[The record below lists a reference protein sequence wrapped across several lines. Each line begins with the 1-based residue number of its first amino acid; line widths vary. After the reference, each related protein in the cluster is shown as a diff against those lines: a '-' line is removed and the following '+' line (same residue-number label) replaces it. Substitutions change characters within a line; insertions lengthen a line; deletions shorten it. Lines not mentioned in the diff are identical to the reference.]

1 MSNYAVGMTYE
12 DFVEQVYAAILEAE
26 KRNGRIDHVALERR
40 KKIISKSGTP
50 SEIDIYW
57 EYTLAGIK
65 NAVAIECKNFNKNV
79 DIAKVR
85 DFARKISDISGLK
98 GLMVTK
104 KGFSKHAI
112 SEAKADN
119 IDLLVIREHKD
130 TDWDRHIKTIHIQYH
145 IGQASRT
152 CNIQPYLN
160 KEWAKEKGFKDK
172 EEIQLNIRND
182 LLIFEDRADSFRHS
196 LHELESK
203 HFFEDKD
210 SGSHTWER
218 EFKDGW
224 MHIDEESYKLDR
236 IIIDYYNPPVIKQ
249 EQIIDFEQYVLAVME
264 YVSGNDGKYVV
275 LRNGEKKEY

>member
-1 MSNYAVGMTYE
+1 MSNYVIGMTYE

-112 SEAKADN
+112 DEAKADN
-119 IDLLVIREHKD
+119 IDLLVVREHKD
-130 TDWDRHIKTIHIQYH
+130 ADWNGHIKTIHIQYH

-152 CNIQPYLN
+152 RNIQPYLD
-160 KEWAKEKGFKDK
+160 KEWAKEKGFKDR

-182 LLIFEDRADSFRHS
+182 LLIFEDLEGSFRHS

-218 EFKDGW
+218 EFKGGW
-224 MHIDEESYKLDR
+224 MHIGEESYKLDR

-264 YVSGNDGKYVV
+264 YVSGTDEKYVV